1 VERQENLVIGGN
13 MKNVFV
19 VTLATLVGCGV
30 LAAWTYA
37 QQASQAAAAKAP
49 AREISSLQLQQEI
62 PVPNVMGR
70 LDHMSSDSKRRLL
83 FVSALGNNT
92 AEVID
97 TFAGRVVHE
106 ITGLAEPQGILYV
119 PDFNKIVIAN
129 AASGK
134 VNIYDGTSY
143 ELRKSLDFSPDP
155 DNLRWDAASK
165 LVVLGYGEDDGGIA
179 FIDPQKEE
187 QVGETLKTGGHPE
200 SFQVEQS
207 GVHIFVN
214 CPDAE
219 NVVESID
226 RKTGKVTKWP
236 LKGLRGNFPMQLDEK
251 DHRLFTVT
259 RKPPMLVVLD
269 TETGKEVARLRT
281 SGDSDDL
288 FFDASRKR
296 IYVASGQASI
306 SVYDMHD
313 PDHYRLLERVPTTIG
328 ARTAYFFTTRDQLYL
343 GIPAKEGQPSQI
355 WAFGPQE

>member
-1 VERQENLVIGGN
+1 MRNVAGVAIVVLIGFG
-13 MKNVFV
+13 
-19 VTLATLVGCGV
+19 TIALGQS
-30 LAAWTYA
+30 
-37 QQASQAAAAKAP
+37 QQAPVAPKAP
-49 AREISSLQLQQEI
+49 TREISSLQLQQEI

-83 FVSALGNNT
+83 FVSALGNNS

-106 ITGLAEPQGILYV
+106 ITAGLSQPQGILYV

-129 AASGK
+129 AENGK

-155 DNLRWDAASK
+155 DNLRWDAANK

-179 FIDPQKEE
+179 FVDPQKEE
-187 QVGETLKTGGHPE
+187 QVGKVLKTGGHPE

-207 GVHIFVN
+207 GSHIFVN
-214 CPDAE
+214 CPDAG
-219 NVVESID
+219 NIVESID
-226 RKTGKVTKWP
+226 RKSGEVTKWP

-269 TETGKEVARLRT
+269 TQTGKEVARLRT

-288 FFDASRKR
+288 FFDASRNR
-296 IYVASGQASI
+296 IYVVGGQASI
-306 SVYDMHD
+306 SVVDMHD
-313 PDHYRLLERVPTTIG
+313 PDHYSQLERVPTTIG
-328 ARTAYFFTTRDQLYL
+328 ARTAYFFVTRDQLYV

>member
-1 VERQENLVIGGN
+1 
-13 MKNVFV
+13 MKNVLWIS
-19 VTLATLVGCGV
+19 LAMLLACGSFALMS
-30 LAAWTYA
+30 LA
-37 QQASQAAAAKAP
+37 QEASTAKAP
-49 AREISSLQLQQEI
+49 AKTAAREISSLQLQQEI

-83 FVSALGNNT
+83 FVSALGNNS

-97 TFAGRVVHE
+97 TFGGKVVHT
-106 ITGLAEPQGILYV
+106 ITEGLSQPQGILYV

-129 AASGK
+129 AENGK
-134 VNIYDGTSY
+134 VNIYDGTTYS
-143 ELRKSLDFSPDP
+143 LRKSFDFSPDP
-155 DNLRWDAASK
+155 DNLRWDAANK

-179 FIDPQKEE
+179 FIDPDKEE
-187 QVGETLKTGGHPE
+187 QVGQVLKTGGHPE

-207 GVHIFVN
+207 GSHIFVN
-214 CPDAE
+214 CPDAD
-219 NVVESID
+219 NTVLSID

-269 TETGKEVARLRT
+269 TQTGKEITRRRT

-288 FFDASRKR
+288 FFDASRNR
-296 IYVASGQASI
+296 IYVAGGQASL

-313 PDHYRLLERVPTTIG
+313 PDHYSLLERIPTTIG
-328 ARTAYFFTTRDQLYL
+328 ARTAYFFASRDLLYL

>member
-1 VERQENLVIGGN
+1 
-13 MKNVFV
+13 MKKLFV
-19 VTLATLVGCGV
+19 SCLVGLTAYAA
-30 LAAWTYA
+30 LAAWAFA
-37 QQASQAAAAKAP
+37 QDASTAKAPAKAP

-83 FVSALGNNT
+83 FVSALGNNS

-97 TFAGRVVHE
+97 TFGGRVVHT
-106 ITGLAEPQGILYV
+106 ITEGLSQPQGILYV
-119 PDFNKIVIAN
+119 PGFNKIVIAN
-129 AASGK
+129 AENGK
-134 VNIYDGTSY
+134 VNIYDGTTY
-143 ELRKSLDFSPDP
+143 ALRKSFDFSPDP
-155 DNLRWDAASK
+155 DNIRWDAANK

-179 FIDPQKEE
+179 FVDPDKEE
-187 QVGETLKTGGHPE
+187 QVGQVLKTGGHPE

-207 GVHIFVN
+207 GTHIFVN
-214 CPDAE
+214 CPDAD
-219 NVVESID
+219 NTVLSID
-226 RKTGKVTKWP
+226 RKSGKVTKWP
-236 LKGLRGNFPMQLDEK
+236 LKGLRGNYPMQLDEK

-269 TETGKEVARLRT
+269 TQTGKEITRLRT

-288 FFDASRKR
+288 FFDASRNR
-296 IYVASGQASI
+296 IYVAGGQATL

-313 PDHYRLLERVPTTIG
+313 PDHYSLLERIPTTIG
-328 ARTAYFFTTRDQLYL
+328 ARTAYFFASRDLLYL

>member
-1 VERQENLVIGGN
+1 
-13 MKNVFV
+13 MKKVFV
-19 VTLATLVGCGV
+19 VCTVALVGCAAFV
-30 LAAWTYA
+30 LAHA
-37 QQASQAAAAKAP
+37 QQAPSPAPAKVS

-83 FVSALGNNT
+83 FVSALGNNS

-97 TFAGRVVHE
+97 TFAGRVVHT
-106 ITGLAEPQGILYV
+106 ITEGLSQPQGILYV

-129 AASGK
+129 AENGK
-134 VNIYDGTSY
+134 VNIYDGTTY
-143 ELRKSLDFSPDP
+143 QLRKSLDFSPDP
-155 DNLRWDAASK
+155 DNIRWDAASK

-187 QVGETLKTGGHPE
+187 QVGQVLKTGGHPE
-200 SFQVEQS
+200 SFQVEQT
-207 GVHIFVN
+207 GGHIYVN
-214 CPDAE
+214 CPDVG
-219 NVVESID
+219 NSVLSID

-236 LKGLRGNFPMQLDEK
+236 LKGLRGNYPMQLDEK
-251 DHRLFTVT
+251 NHRLFTVT

-288 FFDASRKR
+288 FYDVPRNR
-296 IYVASGQASI
+296 IYVAGGQASI
-306 SVYDMHD
+306 SVYDIHD
-313 PDHYRLLERVPTTIG
+313 PDHYSMLERIPTTIG
-328 ARTAYFFTTRDQLYL
+328 ARTAYFFASRDQLYL

>member
-1 VERQENLVIGGN
+1 MNKVLVVS
-13 MKNVFV
+13 MV
-19 VTLATLVGCGV
+19 AMAGCGALV
-30 LAAWTYA
+30 LARA
-37 QQASQAAAAKAP
+37 QQAPSSAPAPAKAP

-83 FVSALGNNT
+83 FVSALGNNS

-97 TFAGRVVHE
+97 TFGGRVVHT
-106 ITGLAEPQGILYV
+106 ITEGLSQPQGILYV

-129 AASGK
+129 AENGK
-134 VNIYDGTSY
+134 VNIYDGTTY
-143 ELRKSLDFSPDP
+143 QLRKSLDFSPDP
-155 DNLRWDAASK
+155 DNIRWDAASK
-165 LVVLGYGEDDGGIA
+165 LVVLGYGEEEGGIA

-187 QVGETLKTGGHPE
+187 QVGQVLKTGGHPE
-200 SFQVEQS
+200 SFQVEQT
-207 GVHIFVN
+207 GGHIYVN
-214 CPDAE
+214 CPDVG
-219 NVVESID
+219 NSVLSID

-236 LKGLRGNFPMQLDEK
+236 LKGLRGNYPMQLDEK
-251 DHRLFTVT
+251 NHRLFTVT

-288 FFDASRKR
+288 FYDASRNR
-296 IYVASGQASI
+296 IYVAGGQASI
-306 SVYDMHD
+306 SVYDIHD
-313 PDHYRLLERVPTTIG
+313 PDHYSLLEKIPTTIG
-328 ARTAYFFTTRDQLYL
+328 ARTAYFFASRDQLYV

>member
-1 VERQENLVIGGN
+1 
-13 MKNVFV
+13 MKKVFV
-19 VTLATLVGCGV
+19 VTLITLLGGGV
-30 LAAWTYA
+30 FVVRAHA
-37 QQASQAAAAKAP
+37 QQGSQAAAPAKAP

-83 FVSALGNNT
+83 FVSALGNNS
-92 AEVID
+92 AVVID

-106 ITGLAEPQGILYV
+106 ITEGLSQPQGILYV

-129 AASGK
+129 AENGK

-155 DNLRWDAASK
+155 DNLRWDAANK

-179 FIDPQKEE
+179 FVDPQKEE
-187 QVGETLKTGGHPE
+187 QVGKVLKTGGHPE

-207 GVHIFVN
+207 GNHIFVN
-214 CPDAE
+214 CPDSG
-219 NVVESID
+219 NIVESID
-226 RKTGKVTKWP
+226 RKTGEVTKWP

-259 RKPPMLVVLD
+259 RKPPMLVVLN
-269 TETGKEVARLRT
+269 TQNGQEVARLRT

-296 IYVASGQASI
+296 IYVAGGQASI

-313 PDHYRLLERVPTTIG
+313 PDHYSFLERIPTTIG

>member
-1 VERQENLVIGGN
+1 
-13 MKNVFV
+13 MKNVLWIS
-19 VTLATLVGCGV
+19 LAMPLACGAFALRS
-30 LAAWTYA
+30 LA
-37 QQASQAAAAKAP
+37 QESSPAKAP
-49 AREISSLQLQQEI
+49 AKAAARDISSLQLQQEI

-83 FVSALGNNT
+83 FVSALGNNS

-97 TFAGRVVHE
+97 TFGGRVVHT
-106 ITGLAEPQGILYV
+106 ITEGLSQPQGILYV

-129 AASGK
+129 AENGK
-134 VNIYDGTSY
+134 VNIYDGTTY
-143 ELRKSLDFSPDP
+143 ALRKSFDFSPDP
-155 DNLRWDAASK
+155 DNLRWDAANK

-179 FIDPQKEE
+179 FIDPDKEE
-187 QVGETLKTGGHPE
+187 RVGQVLKTSGHPE

-207 GVHIFVN
+207 GSHIFVN
-214 CPDAE
+214 CPDAD
-219 NVVESID
+219 NTVLSID
-226 RKTGKVTKWP
+226 RKTGKVAKWS

-269 TETGKEVARLRT
+269 TQTGKEITRLRT

-288 FFDASRKR
+288 FFDASRNR
-296 IYVASGQASI
+296 IYVAGGQATL

-313 PDHYRLLERVPTTIG
+313 PDHYSLLERIPTTIG
-328 ARTAYFFTTRDQLYL
+328 ARTAYFFASRDLLYL

>member
-1 VERQENLVIGGN
+1 
-13 MKNVFV
+13 MKRAFV
-19 VTLATLVGCGV
+19 VWMGALIGCVAIGLAS
-30 LAAWTYA
+30 A
-37 QQASQAAAAKAP
+37 QQAPSKAPAKAP

-83 FVSALGNNT
+83 FVSALGNNS

-97 TFAGRVVHE
+97 TFAGRVVHT
-106 ITGLAEPQGILYV
+106 ITEGLSQPQGILYV

-129 AASGK
+129 AENGK
-134 VNIYDGTSY
+134 VNIYDGTTY
-143 ELRKSLDFSPDP
+143 QLRKSLDFSPDP
-155 DNLRWDAASK
+155 DNLRWDPTSK
-165 LVVLGYGEDDGGIA
+165 LVVVGYGEEEGGIA

-187 QVGETLKTGGHPE
+187 QAGKVLKTGGHPE
-200 SFQVEQS
+200 SFQVEVS
-207 GVHIFVN
+207 GSHIFVN
-214 CPDAE
+214 CPDAG
-219 NVVESID
+219 NIVESID
-226 RKTGKVTKWP
+226 RKTGEVTKWP

-269 TETGKEVARLRT
+269 TQTGKEVARLRT

-296 IYVASGQASI
+296 IYVAGGQASI

-313 PDHYRLLERVPTTIG
+313 PDNYSLLERIPTTIG
-328 ARTAYFFTTRDQLYL
+328 ARTAYFFASRDLLYL

-355 WAFGPQE
+355 WTFGPQE

>member
-1 VERQENLVIGGN
+1 MR
-13 MKNVFV
+13 KVFV
-19 VTLATLVGCGV
+19 VCMVGLIGCGAFALVG
-30 LAAWTYA
+30 A
-37 QQASQAAAAKAP
+37 QQAPSQAPSKAP

-83 FVSALGNNT
+83 FVSALGNNS

-97 TFAGRVVHE
+97 TFGGRVVHT
-106 ITGLAEPQGILYV
+106 ITEGLSQPQGILYV

-129 AASGK
+129 AENGK
-134 VNIYDGTSY
+134 VNIYDGTTY
-143 ELRKSLDFSPDP
+143 QLRKSLDFSPDP
-155 DNLRWDAASK
+155 DNIRWDAARK

-187 QVGETLKTGGHPE
+187 QVGQVLKTGGHPE
-200 SFQVEQS
+200 SFQVEQT
-207 GVHIFVN
+207 GEHIYVN
-214 CPDAE
+214 CPDAA
-219 NVVESID
+219 NSVLSID

-236 LKGLRGNFPMQLDEK
+236 LKGLRGNYPMQLDEK
-251 DHRLFTVT
+251 NHRLFTVT

-288 FFDASRKR
+288 FYDASRNR
-296 IYVASGQASI
+296 IYVAGGQASI
-306 SVYDMHD
+306 SVYDIHD
-313 PDHYRLLERVPTTIG
+313 PDHYSFLERIPTTIG
-328 ARTAYFFTTRDQLYL
+328 ARTAYFFASRDLLYL
-343 GIPAKEGQPSQI
+343 GVPAKEGQPSQI

>member
-1 VERQENLVIGGN
+1 
-13 MKNVFV
+13 MKNLLV
-19 VTLATLVGCGV
+19 VATVGLIGCGTIA
-30 LAAWTYA
+30 LAYS
-37 QQASQAAAAKAP
+37 QQTSQAPSPSKAP

-83 FVSALGNNT
+83 FVSALGNSS

-97 TFAGRVVHE
+97 TFGGRVVHE
-106 ITGLAEPQGILYV
+106 ITEGLSQPQGILYV

-129 AASGK
+129 AANGK
-134 VNIYDGTSY
+134 VNIYDGTTY

-155 DNLRWDAASK
+155 DNLRWDAANK

-179 FIDPQKEE
+179 FVDPQKEE
-187 QVGETLKTGGHPE
+187 QVGKVLKTGGHPE

-207 GVHIFVN
+207 GNHIFVN
-214 CPDAE
+214 CPDAG
-219 NVVESID
+219 NIVESID
-226 RKTGKVTKWP
+226 RKSGEVTKWP

-269 TETGKEVARLRT
+269 TQTGKEVARLRT

-288 FFDASRKR
+288 FFDASRNR
-296 IYVASGQASI
+296 IYVVGGQASI
-306 SVYDMHD
+306 SVVDMHD
-313 PDHYRLLERVPTTIG
+313 PDHYSQLERVPTTIG
-328 ARTAYFFTTRDQLYL
+328 ARTAYFFATRDQLYV

>member
-1 VERQENLVIGGN
+1 
-13 MKNVFV
+13 MKNVFWV
-19 VTLATLVGCGV
+19 SLALL
-30 LAAWTYA
+30 LAFGAFALRSLA
-37 QQASQAAAAKAP
+37 QEASTAKAPAKAP

-83 FVSALGNNT
+83 FVSALGNNS

-97 TFAGRVVHE
+97 TFGGRVVHT
-106 ITGLAEPQGILYV
+106 ITEGLSQPQGILYV

-129 AASGK
+129 AENGK
-134 VNIYDGTSY
+134 VNIYDGTTY
-143 ELRKSLDFSPDP
+143 ALRKSFDFSPDP
-155 DNLRWDAASK
+155 DNLRWDAANK

-179 FIDPQKEE
+179 FIDPDKEE
-187 QVGETLKTGGHPE
+187 QVGQVLKTGGHPE

-207 GVHIFVN
+207 GSHIFVN
-214 CPDAE
+214 CPDAD
-219 NVVESID
+219 NTVLSID

-269 TETGKEVARLRT
+269 TQTGKEITRLRT

-288 FFDASRKR
+288 FFDASRNR
-296 IYVASGQASI
+296 IYVAGGQATL

-313 PDHYRLLERVPTTIG
+313 PDHYSLLERIPTTIG
-328 ARTAYFFTTRDQLYL
+328 ARTAYFFASRDLLYL

>member
-1 VERQENLVIGGN
+1 
-13 MKNVFV
+13 MKKA
-19 VTLATLVGCGV
+19 LAVYPIALIACGILLMAGPSKV
-30 LAAWTYA
+30 
-37 QQASQAAAAKAP
+37 ASQTSKAAPQSQP
-49 AREISSLQLQQEI
+49 AREISSLQLQQQI

-97 TFAGRVVHE
+97 TFAGRVVHT

-119 PDFNKIVIAN
+119 PDFNRIVIAN
-129 AASGK
+129 AETGK

-143 ELRKSLDFSPDP
+143 ELRKSLDFGPDP
-155 DNLRWDAASK
+155 DNLRWDPTAK
-165 LVVLGYGEDDGGIA
+165 LVVVGYGEEEGGIA
-179 FIDPQKEE
+179 FIDLTKEE
-187 QVGETLKTGGHPE
+187 QVGNVLKTGGHPE
-200 SFQVEQS
+200 SFQVETS
-207 GVHIFVN
+207 GGHIFVN
-214 CPDAE
+214 CPDAG

-226 RKTGKVTKWP
+226 RKTGEVTKWP
-236 LKGLRGNFPMQLDEK
+236 LKGLRGNFPTALDEK

-269 TETGKEVARLRT
+269 TQTGKEVSRLRT

-296 IYVASGQASI
+296 IYVAGGQASI
-306 SVYDMHD
+306 SVYQMND
-313 PDHYRLLERVPTTIG
+313 PDHYSLIEKVPTTIG
-328 ARTAYFFTTRDQLYL
+328 ARTAYFFVSRDQLYL
-343 GIPAKEGQPSQI
+343 GIPAKGSEPSQI

>member
-1 VERQENLVIGGN
+1 
-13 MKNVFV
+13 MKKVFV
-19 VTLATLVGCGV
+19 VALGTLVGCGIF
-30 LAAWTYA
+30 AAWSHA
-37 QQASQAAAAKAP
+37 QQASQAAPAKAPAKAP

-129 AASGK
+129 AESGK
-134 VNIYDGTSY
+134 VNIYDGTTY

-155 DNLRWDAASK
+155 DNIRWDAANK

-187 QVGETLKTGGHPE
+187 QVGQALKTGGHPE

-207 GVHIFVN
+207 GGHIFVN

-219 NVVESID
+219 NTVLSID

-236 LKGLRGNFPMQLDEK
+236 LKGLRGNYPMQLDEK
-251 DHRLFTVT
+251 SHRLFTVT

-288 FFDASRKR
+288 FFDASRRR
-296 IYVASGQASI
+296 IYVAGGQASI
-306 SVYDMHD
+306 SVYEMHD
-313 PDHYRLLERVPTTIG
+313 PDHYSLLERVPTTIG
-328 ARTAYFFTTRDQLYL
+328 ARTAYFFTTRDQLYV

>member
-1 VERQENLVIGGN
+1 
-13 MKNVFV
+13 MKRMVV
-19 VTLATLVGCGV
+19 VTLAAFIGCGV
-30 LAAWTYA
+30 LGVWTHA
-37 QQASQAAAAKAP
+37 QQASRAASAKAPAKAP

-83 FVSALGNNT
+83 FVSALGNNS

-97 TFAGRVVHE
+97 TFGGRVVHE
-106 ITGLAEPQGILYV
+106 ITEGLSQPQGILYV
-119 PDFNKIVIAN
+119 PDFNRIVIAN
-129 AASGK
+129 AANGK

-143 ELRKSLDFSPDP
+143 ELLKSLDFSPDP
-155 DNLRWDAASK
+155 DNLRWDATSK
-165 LVVLGYGEDDGGIA
+165 LAAVGYGEEEGGIA
-179 FIDPQKEE
+179 FIDVEGGK
-187 QVGETLKTGGHPE
+187 QVGDVLKTGGHPE
-200 SFQVEQS
+200 SFQIEAS
-207 GVHIFVN
+207 GGHVFVN

-219 NVVESID
+219 NIVESID

-259 RKPPMLVVLD
+259 RKPPMLVVLN
-269 TETGKEVARLRT
+269 TQNGQEVVRLRT

-288 FFDASRKR
+288 FFDASRNR
-296 IYVASGQASI
+296 IYVAGGQASI

-313 PDHYRLLERVPTTIG
+313 PDHYSLLERVPTTIG
-328 ARTAYFFTTRDQLYL
+328 ARTAYFFVSRDLFYL